1 MGKYLVRRVLTIIIV
16 LWAVATLTF
25 LLVHVSPGDAA
36 ELIIIQTY
44 GEEAVSPENLQAM
57 SQKFDLDRPF
67 IVQYADWL
75 GGVFSGDFGT
85 SYKYN
90 APVSDMLAAR
100 LPNTVYLGSIALLI
114 SIVLGI
120 PFGIISAIHRNGI
133 IDHITRLITLFLSSF
148 PGFWVGLM
156 LVVVFSI
163 QLKMFPTSGMNQIN
177 SVVLPAV
184 TLSIGTTASIT
195 RMMRTS
201 MLDVLGQE
209 YITVARAKGLTRHK
223 VIFTHALRNAL
234 PPIITVIALSVGHIL
249 GGSVVIETIFAWPGV
264 GDLFNNAVLA
274 KDTPRMEGCVILIAF
289 GYAFANLVSDIIYA
303 CIDPRVKSGL
313 QSSASVA

>member
-1 MGKYLVRRVLTIIIV
+1 MGRYIVRRVLTIVLV

-25 LLVHVSPGDAA
+25 LMVHMSPGDAA

-44 GEEAVSPENLQAM
+44 GPEAVSPENLARIT
-57 SQKFDLDRPF
+57 QKFDLDRPF
-67 IVQYADWL
+67 LVQYADWL
-75 GGVFSGDFGT
+75 LGVFTGDFGI

-90 APVSDMLAAR
+90 MPVINMLAAR
-100 LPNTVYLGSIALLI
+100 IPNTVYLGLASLAI

-133 IDHITRLITLFLSSF
+133 IDHVTRLITLFLSSF

-163 QLKMFPTSGMNQIN
+163 QLGWFPTSGMNQPTSI
-177 SVVLPAV
+177 VLPAV

-209 YITVARAKGLTRHK
+209 YMTVARSKGLERWK
-223 VIFTHALRNAL
+223 VILTHGLRNAL
-234 PPIITVIALSVGHIL
+234 PPIITVIALAIGHIL
-249 GGSVVIETIFAWPGV
+249 GGAVVIETIFAWPGV
-264 GDLFNNAVLA
+264 GDLFNNAVLS
-274 KDTPRMEGCVILIAF
+274 KDLPMMEGCVILIAF
-289 GYAFANLVSDIIYA
+289 GYAAANLLADIIYA
-303 CIDPRVKSGL
+303 CIDPRVKNGL
-313 QSSASVA
+313 HTSRSVA

>member
-1 MGKYLVRRVLTIIIV
+1 MGKYLVRRFLTIFIV
-16 LWAVATLTF
+16 LWAVATLTY
-25 LLVHVSPGDAA
+25 LLVHISPGDAA

-44 GEEAVSPENLQAM
+44 GPEAVSPENLQAV

-67 IVQYADWL
+67 IVQYGDWL
-75 GGVFSGDFGT
+75 AGVFTGNLGI

-90 APVSDMLAAR
+90 APVADMIAAR
-100 LPNTVYLGSIALLI
+100 LPNTVYLGVVSLLI

-120 PFGIISAIHRNGI
+120 PFGIISAIHRNGV
-133 IDHITRLITLFLSSF
+133 IDHVTRLITLFLSSF

-156 LVVVFSI
+156 LVVVFAI
-163 QLKMFPTSGMNQIN
+163 QLKMFPTSGMNRVD
-177 SVVLPAV
+177 SVVLPAI

-209 YITVARAKGLTRHK
+209 YITVARAKGLARRRI
-223 VIFTHALRNAL
+223 VLTHALRNAL

-249 GGSVVIETIFAWPGV
+249 GGAVVIETIFAWPGV

-274 KDTPRMEGCVILIAF
+274 KDIPMMEGCVLLIAF
-289 GYAFANLVSDIIYA
+289 GYAFANLVADIVYA
-303 CIDPRVKSGL
+303 CIDPRVKRGL
-313 QSSASVA
+313 QASASAA